1 MPSKTLNITILG
13 ASGLIGHA
21 LAVALIDEGYNVTA
35 SARKFGEAQ
44 RARLAGHAL
53 ECELLSLSNK
63 QLLQAINQADIVVNC
78 IGVLQGDEDAVH
90 IKFVEHLLELVADNA
105 HSSLLI
111 HLSVP
116 GSEADDRTQF
126 SKTKRLAEQAIKDSH
141 VPNAIL
147 SPGFVIA
154 PAAYG
159 GSALVR
165 SLASLPFDLPTE
177 IKQRPFQ
184 VTGIE
189 DIEKTVHFLAQ
200 EWMAGRQEWSE
211 TWDVMATTETDLGD
225 VISGFRSMFGGTRVY
240 FQLPNWLLNIGARLG
255 DWAAKLGWQP
265 PIRTT
270 ALHEL
275 RRGVSG
281 NSKPWIEATDIEPR
295 NLIDILKSLPSTVQD
310 AWFARLFLLKALVVV
325 VLCVFWSLSGLI
337 ALFPAYEMATSI
349 LTDRG
354 FPVWLAAAIT
364 IISSLMDIAIGLLIA
379 WRRTIRAGLLLGI
392 AVSIFYMI
400 GAAILTPE
408 MWIEPLGALVK
419 TGPAIVLMMVALAI
433 DRSR

>member
-1 MPSKTLNITILG
+1 MSSKTFNITILG

-21 LAVALIDEGYNVTA
+21 IAVALIDEGYNVTA
-35 SARKFGEAQ
+35 CARKFGEAQ
-44 RARLAGHAL
+44 RARLSGHTL
-53 ECELLSLSNK
+53 ECELIPLSDN
-63 QLLQAINQADIVVNC
+63 QLLEGISQADIIVNC
-78 IGVLQGDEDAVH
+78 IGVLQGDEDTVH
-90 IKFVEHLLELVADNA
+90 FKFVENLLELMADRA
-105 HSSLLI
+105 GFPFLV

-116 GSEADDRTQF
+116 GSATDDRTKF
-126 SKTKRLAEQAIKDSH
+126 SQTKRLAEQVIKDSH
-141 VPNAIL
+141 VPHAIL
-147 SPGFVIA
+147 APGFVIA
-154 PAAYG
+154 SAAYG

-177 IKQRPFQ
+177 MKQRPFQ
-184 VTGIE
+184 VTDIK
-189 DIEKTVHFLAQ
+189 DIEKTVAFLAR
-200 EWMAGRQEWSE
+200 EWMAGRQNWSE

-225 VISGFRSMFGGTRVY
+225 VISGFRSMFGGTRIS
-240 FQLPNWLLNIGARLG
+240 FQLPNWSLSIGARFG
-255 DWAAKLGWQP
+255 DWIAKLGWRP

-270 ALHEL
+270 ALREL

-281 NSKPWIEATDIEPR
+281 KPQPWIKATGIEPQ
-295 NLIDILKSLPSTVQD
+295 NLMEILKSSPATVQD
-310 AWFARLFLLKALVVV
+310 AWFARLFLLKALIVVI
-325 VLCVFWSLSGLI
+325 LCVFWSLSGLI

-364 IISSLMDIAIGLLIA
+364 IISSLMDIAIGFMIA
-379 WRRTIRAGLLLGI
+379 WRRTLRVGLFLGI
-392 AVSIFYMI
+392 GVSIFYMI